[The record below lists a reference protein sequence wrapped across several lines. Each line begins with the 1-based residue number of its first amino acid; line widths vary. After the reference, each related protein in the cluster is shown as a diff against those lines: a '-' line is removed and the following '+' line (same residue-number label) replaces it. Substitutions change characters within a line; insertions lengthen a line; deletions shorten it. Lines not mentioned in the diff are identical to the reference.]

1 MEARDELILV
11 LWLSLIL
18 IAFAFPLTMAESP
31 AARNT
36 TDTSSPRILDFDF
49 SPRELI
55 IEEASSQITLQTHIA
70 DENNDINLIEAV
82 FLSPSQNQS
91 IAAFMNSTNL
101 FSGDAKNGNYTINMS
116 FSPSSE
122 VGIWILEHLIV
133 CDKQGDCRKIDGAGA
148 ETLGFPAKLLIFK
161 NAQNS
166 CIMPLSNSSALQGS
180 NEVPEQQAL
189 DPKLRPF

>member
-1 MEARDELILV
+1 M
-11 LWLSLIL
+11 L
-18 IAFAFPLTMAESP
+18 IA
-31 AARNT
+31 
-36 TDTSSPRILDFDF
+36 
-49 SPRELI
+49 
-55 IEEASSQITLQTHIA
+55 LQTHIA
-70 DENNDINLIEAV
+70 DDNGDIDSIEAV

-116 FSPSSE
+116 FSPSGE

-148 ETLGFPAKLLIFK
+148 ETLGFPAKLLILK

-166 CIMPLSNSSALQGS
+166 CIMPRSNSSALQRS
-180 NEVPEQQAL
+180 SEVPARQNLDL
-189 DPKLRPF
+189 DPNELRGWADTDKRFAAQRKIIINSVFNRPAICWP